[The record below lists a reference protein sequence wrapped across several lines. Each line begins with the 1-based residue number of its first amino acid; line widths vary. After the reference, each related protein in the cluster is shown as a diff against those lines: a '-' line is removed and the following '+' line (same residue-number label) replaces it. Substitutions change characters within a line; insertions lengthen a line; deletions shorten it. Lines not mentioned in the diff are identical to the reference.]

1 LFFGGRGRVN
11 PDLEKTAISFGG
23 FQLPLPR
30 TIRIHGGLIE
40 NRLWFQWLAKFFD
53 DATQEPLMR

>member
-11 PDLEKTAISFGG
+11 PDWEKTAIGFRG
-23 FQLPLPR
+23 FQLPLLR
-30 TIRIHGGLIE
+30 SFGCTGELIE

-53 DATQEPLMR
+53 NATQEPLMR